1 MLKWCTE
8 LASNV
13 ETVISAQPVKLQ
25 RDKFQRAMCKKID
38 NMDKWKSR
46 HLIAFLAIGR
56 TRFFPSCEKLIPSKT
71 LKLSAAVHSH
81 FKDILKYEKY
91 EKFLCFNSNRKLNY
105 LFLSSSLCQ
114 IAEIFQCS
122 HFIRFLALLC
132 INFRYF
138 LNF

>member
-1 MLKWCTE
+1 
-8 LASNV
+8 
-13 ETVISAQPVKLQ
+13 
-25 RDKFQRAMCKKID
+25 MCKKID

-91 EKFLCFNSNRKLNY
+91 ENKNTNFYKKILPKLEKKINISSGYLCS
-105 LFLSSSLCQ
+105 
-114 IAEIFQCS
+114 
-122 HFIRFLALLC
+122 
-132 INFRYF
+132 
-138 LNF
+138 

>member
-1 MLKWCTE
+1 M
-8 LASNV
+8 

-71 LKLSAAVHSH
+71 LKLSAAVH
-81 FKDILKYEKY
+81 
-91 EKFLCFNSNRKLNY
+91 
-105 LFLSSSLCQ
+105 LSP
-114 IAEIFQCS
+114 AEILILSRATRAYSLIAGESSVISYFFQFS
-122 HFIRFLALLC
+122 INLLLLLL
-132 INFRYF
+132 FKKTEK
-138 LNF
+138 